1 MSHYM
6 TALAMKQ
13 QGLKPATKIVLYWL
27 ADHHNGETNKCFPSL
42 TRLAECCEMD
52 KTTVIRHIDFLMVHG
67 YVRKKKEVRKDG
79 GYTSNSYILNL
90 AEPKSQNTTSPS
102 GKMQPPLVAK
112 HDTNQGSSNLGSN
125 EVVFVRSIDEVIDFF
140 KEFWSLYPRK
150 IGKAQAEKVF
160 AKALTKI
167 EGDELLQKVELFSEV
182 CKGKD
187 QKFIPH
193 AATWLNQERW
203 NDEIEVP
210 KENLQHQV
218 LNDLIKDREGMRNV

>member
-1 MSHYM
+1 MIYDKNNIF
-6 TALAMKQ
+6 A
-13 QGLKPATKIVLYWL
+13 KILR
-27 ADHHNGETNKCFPSL
+27 GE
-42 TRLAECCEMD
+42 
-52 KTTVIRHIDFLMVHG
+52 
-67 YVRKKKEVRKDG
+67 
-79 GYTSNSYILNL
+79 
-90 AEPKSQNTTSPS
+90 
-102 GKMQPPLVAK
+102 
-112 HDTNQGSSNLGSN
+112 
-125 EVVFVRSIDEVIDFF
+125 
-140 KEFWSLYPRK
+140 
-150 IGKAQAEKVF
+150 AQAEKVF

-167 EGDELLQKVELFSEV
+167 EGDELIRKVELFSEV